1 MSSLHLVTAPSSFS
15 SNVNVLRRT
24 TAIKQQLHHRLS
36 PHVRCIVAKQSQPLR
51 RSANYQPNLWSDEY
65 IQSLTKNYLVK
76 EEDRSR
82 RRDVLTENIREMM
95 CEKKEIKRQL
105 ELIDHLQQLGVAYH
119 FKDDIKDALKSIY
132 ASLSLSGITMMLQD
146 DLHATSLLFRLLR
159 ENGFTVPQDIFNSFR
174 DEQGCFK
181 SSLKDQTTGLL
192 SLYEASYLAKEG
204 EMVLNE
210 AMDFTTKHLQN
221 LMEMEEPDLP
231 PHLKEQVAHALDLPL
246 NWRMQRLQTRWF
258 LEACHKNSTVNPLLL
273 EFAKLDFNTLQ
284 DIHKKELS
292 DLSRWWTNLGLP
304 QKLPFFRDRLTE
316 NYLWSVGWAYEAE
329 HWSFRDIQ
337 TKANCFITMIDDVY
351 DVHGTLDE
359 LELFTD
365 AIDRWDVNAI
375 DKLPEYMK
383 ICYLAV
389 FNTSNDAAYRVLME
403 KGLDITPHLKRAWA
417 DLCKS
422 YLVEAKWYHQGYTPK
437 LDEYLENA
445 WISISGHVALS
456 HAYCMST
463 ELTKEASENFC
474 KYPEI
479 SRPSCMLLRLYDD
492 LATSSAEIERGD
504 VPKSIQC
511 CMHERNVS
519 EAAARQHIKELI
531 KENWRALNGH
541 RAAATPFEEQ
551 FKSVAINIPRM
562 AQFIYQH
569 GDGYAEA
576 DGETKNQVMSL
587 LIKPID

>member
-1 MSSLHLVTAPSSFS
+1 MSSLHPVRAPSSFFS
-15 SNVNVLRRT
+15 SLNLLGRRT
-24 TAIKQQLHHRLS
+24 TAIKQPDHHRLS
-36 PHVRCIVAKQSQPLR
+36 PHMRCIVAKQSQPLR
-51 RSANYQPNLWSDEY
+51 RSANYQPNLWSDDY

-82 RRDVLTENIREMM
+82 RRDALKENIRELM
-95 CEKKEIKRQL
+95 CQKKEIKRQL
-105 ELIDHLQQLGVAYH
+105 ELIDHLQQLGVGYH

-132 ASLSLSGITMMLQD
+132 ASLADITILLED
-146 DLHATSLLFRLLR
+146 NLHATSLLFRLLR
-159 ENGFTVPQDIFNSFR
+159 ENGFTIPQDIFNSFR

-181 SSLKDQTTGLL
+181 SSLKDQTSGLL

-204 EMVLNE
+204 EIVLNE

-221 LMEMEEPDLP
+221 LMEMEESDLP
-231 PHLKEQVAHALDLPL
+231 PHLREQVAHALDLPL
-246 NWRMQRLQTRWF
+246 NWRMLRLQTRWSI
-258 LEACHKNSTVNPLLL
+258 EACQKNSTVNPLLL
-273 EFAKLDFNTLQ
+273 EFAKLDFNMLQ

-292 DLSRWWTNLGLP
+292 DLSRWWTNLSLP

-316 NYLWSVGWAYEAE
+316 NYFWTVGSAYEAE

-359 LELFTD
+359 LDLFTD

-375 DKLPEYMK
+375 DELPEYMK
-383 ICYLAV
+383 ICFLAI
-389 FNTSNDAAYRVLME
+389 FNTTNDAAYGVMME
-403 KGLDITPHLKRAWA
+403 KGLNIIPHLKRAWT

-437 LDEYLENA
+437 LDEYLDNA
-445 WISISGHVALS
+445 WISISGHVVLS
-456 HAYCMST
+456 LAYCMST
-463 ELTKEASENFC
+463 ELTKEASENFR

-479 SRPSCMLLRLYDD
+479 LRPSCMLLRLYDD

-511 CMHERNVS
+511 CMRERNVS
-519 EAAARQHIKELI
+519 EAAARQHIKALI

-551 FKSVAINIPRM
+551 FKMVAINIPRM

-569 GDGYAEA
+569 GDGYGEA
-576 DGETKNQVMSL
+576 DGETKNQIILL